1 MSLRSYCYCLGILR
15 LLSRLRLFRSRC
27 LLGGRLAHVAGMLL
41 LLLVLLASGLLGRR
55 RLYLRCLSL
64 SLFGRRL
71 RGLGLFRVLV
81 GVFVMAPERD
91 FCEAAMVLLILTFVG
106 IVPASLGHHQR
117 AEQHQADHKAQGSS
131 DCFTHKASRFRELCS
146 G

>member
-1 MSLRSYCYCLGILR
+1 
-15 LLSRLRLFRSRC
+15 
-27 LLGGRLAHVAGMLL
+27 MLL
-41 LLLVLLASGLLGRR
+41 LLLILLASSLLGRR
-55 RLYLRCLSL
+55 RFYLRCLSL

-117 AEQHQADHKAQGSS
+117 AEQHRL
-131 DCFTHKASRFRELCS
+131 TTRFRAVLIDLLIKPPGFVNCAVVNGGSQVTKGNIEWGNGL
-146 G
+146 GGDFMLP